1 MNKRQLKTWRDSY
14 TEWAWPVTG
23 EGLRLAVHFDEKDFV
38 KRLGA
43 KWKPAPNG
51 AKGGYWWM
59 PESNLTKCVSKMG
72 DIPEYIN
79 VFVLAAANPGQ
90 HAGKRAAAMNEQD
103 TLCPEEQT
111 VLEFLNKNKM
121 VYGPHG
127 VQNPKLCEEAC
138 KEIDPLT
145 QEVYHLI
152 SVDQSEE
159 VNVTVFREIGL
170 VYMAYATAIATSP
183 MPAAAIEWQTA
194 EDARIQW
201 EGLVAQG
208 FYRTVSEEID

>member
-14 TEWAWPVTG
+14 TEWNWPVTG
-23 EGLRLAVHFDEKDFV
+23 EGLRLAVHFDEKDFI

-59 PESNLTKCVSKMG
+59 PEGNLTKSVLG

-79 VFVLAAANPGQ
+79 VFVLDAIEDNTQ
-90 HAGKRAAAMNEQD
+90 FR
-103 TLCPEEQT
+103 EQT
-111 VLEFLNKNKM
+111 ILEFLNKNKM
-121 VYGPHG
+121 VYGQHG
-127 VQNPKLCEEAC
+127 KQNPKLCEAAC

-159 VNVTVFREIGL
+159 VSVTVFREIGL
-170 VYMAYATAIATSP
+170 VYMAYAATLGIRN
-183 MPAAAIEWQTA
+183 AGDEWQTA
-194 EDARIQW
+194 DDARKQW
-201 EGLVAQG
+201 DGLVAQG
-208 FYRTVSEEID
+208 FYRTVSEEIV